1 MTNKKWLKVSF
12 VTVTL
17 VTVVAFWVITGV
29 VYTQANSEGGS
40 VCSGSTVGIVEIH
53 GNLDLV
59 GQPSADD
66 IVSQIKRYTLDPNI
80 QAIVIDID
88 SPGGSM
94 TAADEIA
101 RAIKESGKKTIA
113 VIREN
118 GKSAAYLVASAAD
131 EVYAGK
137 YSLVGNIGING
148 SILSRVGQNKQ
159 DGLEYVEI
167 TTGPFKD
174 VYNPDRPLS
183 AIDKQKIQA
192 VADDHHKMFVQAVAV
207 NRGMDEV
214 RAQELSDGTTY
225 TAVQAL
231 EAGLIDHV
239 GSKEDALNGLIE
251 DGIEVSTCS

>member
-1 MTNKKWLKVSF
+1 MNKKWLQVSF
-12 VTVTL
+12 VIVTL
-17 VTVVAFWVITGV
+17 VTVVAFWVISAV
-29 VYTQANSEGGS
+29 VYIQANTGETD
-40 VCSGSTVGIVEIH
+40 CSGATVGTVEIH

-59 GQPSADD
+59 GQPSAND
-66 IVSQIKRYTLDPNI
+66 IVGQIKRYTSDPNI

-174 VYNPDRPLS
+174 IYNPDRPLS
-183 AIDKQKIQA
+183 VIDKQKIQA
-192 VADDHHKMFVQAVAV
+192 VADDHYKLFVEAVAE
-207 NRGMDEV
+207 NRGIDEARV
-214 RAQELSDGTTY
+214 QELADGMTY
-225 TAVQAL
+225 TASQAL
-231 EAGLIDHV
+231 EVGLVDYI
-239 GSKEDALNGLIE
+239 GSKEDAYRGLME
-251 DGIEVSTCS
+251 GGVGVSTCQ